1 MSKAE
6 IMTNVTRTFGK
17 IGLKLKKHSPEIL
30 VVTGVIG
37 TVASAVM
44 ACKATTQLD
53 DILEAHK
60 KKSEEIH
67 DAIEHPE
74 TLEVPYTEEESKK
87 VVTLLY
93 AQTGLELVKLYAPS
107 VIVGTLSI
115 TAILAGHNITRK
127 RNVALA
133 AAYTTVDKAFK
144 EYRGRVVER
153 FGEALDKELR
163 YNIKS
168 KEVEEIVQNE
178 DGTTSIEKKMVQVVD
193 DPLASPYAVFFDEC
207 NPNWDKDPE
216 WNKTFLLD
224 QQRYANDLLKRK
236 GHLFLNEVY
245 DLIGA
250 DRTRAGQV
258 VGWIYDEKNPNGDN
272 YVDFGIFNVSRPANR
287 RFVNGYE
294 RSILIDPNV
303 DGEILNKI

>member
-1 MSKAE
+1 MSKLE
-6 IMTNVTRTFGK
+6 IMSNVTRTFGK

-37 TVASAVM
+37 TVTSAVM

-53 DILEAHK
+53 EILEAHK

-87 VVTLLY
+87 VVALLY
-93 AQTGLELVKLYAPS
+93 AQTGVELVKLYAPS
-107 VIVGTLSI
+107 VILGTLSI
-115 TAILAGHNITRK
+115 TAILTGHNITRQ
-127 RNVALA
+127 RNIALA
-133 AAYTTVDKAFK
+133 AAYTTIDKAFK
-144 EYRGRVVER
+144 EYRGRVVDR

-163 YNIKS
+163 YNIKT
-168 KEVEEIVQNE
+168 KEIEEIVQNE
-178 DGTTSIEKKMVQVVD
+178 DGTTTVETKTVQVVD
-193 DPLASPYAVFFDEC
+193 NPLASPYAFFFDEC
-207 NPNWDKDPE
+207 SPNWTKDAE
-216 WNKTFLLD
+216 YNKTFLINTE
-224 QQRYANDLLKRK
+224 RYANDVLKSK
-236 GHLFLNEVY
+236 GHFFLNELH
-245 DLIGA
+245 DLLGI
-250 DRTRAGQV
+250 DRTKAGQV

-272 YVDFGIFNVSRPANR
+272 YIDLGIFNVHREANR

>member
-1 MSKAE
+1 MSKLT
-6 IMTNVTRTFGK
+6 IMNNVTRTFGK
-17 IGLKLKKHSPEIL
+17 IGLKIKKHSPEIL
-30 VVTGVIG
+30 VVGGVIG

-53 DILEAHK
+53 AILEEHK
-60 KKSEEIH
+60 HKSDSIH
-67 DAIEHPE
+67 EAIEHPE
-74 TLEVPYTEEESKK
+74 LLEKPYTEEESKK

-93 AQTGLELVKLYAPS
+93 AQTGVELVKLYAAP
-107 VIVGTLSI
+107 VALGALSI
-115 TAILAGHNITRK
+115 TAILAGHNMTRK
-127 RNVALA
+127 RNIALA

-144 EYRGRVVER
+144 EYRGRVVDR

-163 YNIKS
+163 YNIKT
-168 KEVEEIVQNE
+168 KEVEEVIQNE
-178 DGTTSIEKKMVQVVD
+178 DGSETIISKTIETID

-207 NPNWDKDPE
+207 SPNWTKDPE
-216 WNKTFLLD
+216 FNKMFLLD

-245 DLIGA
+245 DMIGV

-272 YVDFGIFNVSRPANR
+272 YVDFGIFNINRSANR
-287 RFVNGYE
+287 KFVNGCE

-303 DGEILNKI
+303 DGEILNKF